1 MENKIK
7 QLAECSVPEISDVGG
22 NLVRITTDLRPV
34 WTGAKVCGPVFTIQG
49 KGGDNLAMHQALY
62 HCPPGSVIVGSVEGN
77 TAFGHWGGL
86 MAVAAKA
93 KGIAGLV
100 LDGAVRDVD
109 EFETLGFPVIAR
121 GINPRKSNKDFR
133 GQVNEPL
140 QLAGIEVHPGEIVL
154 ADIHGVAV
162 FSAEVLDELLRK
174 VAALKEREAG
184 IVKRLEA
191 GERFAD
197 ILGLSL

>member
-22 NLVRITTDLRPV
+22 NQVQITTDLRPV
-34 WTGAKVCGPVFTIQG
+34 WTGAKVCGPVFTIGG

-62 HCPPGSVIVGSVEGN
+62 HCPPGSVIVGSVDGN

-109 EFETLGFPVIAR
+109 EFETLGFPVIAL

-133 GQVNEPL
+133 GKVNESI
-140 QLAGIEVHPGEIVL
+140 QLAGIEVNPGDVIL

-162 FSAEVLDELLRK
+162 FASEILDGLLQT
-174 VAALKEREAG
+174 VATLKEREAG
-184 IVKRLEA
+184 IIKRLEA